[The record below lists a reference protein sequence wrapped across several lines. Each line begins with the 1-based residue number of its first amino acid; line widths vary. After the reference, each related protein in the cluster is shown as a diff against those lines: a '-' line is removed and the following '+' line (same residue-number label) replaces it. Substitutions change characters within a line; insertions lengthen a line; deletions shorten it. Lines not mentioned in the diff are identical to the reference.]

1 MLVYVSLSALYLQQ
15 SLCLFFFFFN
25 DTATTEIYTLSLH
38 DALPIT
44 YPGTLVLAEDCSWLG
59 ASASRRNHASSS
71 GQDRY
76 SRRCRIVRGAALWR
90 KPHRATPGRAARMG
104 HPSAIS
110 ANCPQPPVHAA
121 PRDWANRTRHHR
133 LGGRDD
139 AADIPQPRRARLESA
154 DTA

>member
-38 DALPIT
+38 DALPIS
-44 YPGTLVLAEDCSWLG
+44 YPGALVLAEDCSWLG

-76 SRRCRIVRGAALWR
+76 SRRCRIDR
-90 KPHRATPGRAARMG
+90 KSTRLNSSHGY
-104 HPSAIS
+104 IS
-110 ANCPQPPVHAA
+110 YAVFCLKKKKNNH
-121 PRDWANRTRHHR
+121 
-133 LGGRDD
+133 
-139 AADIPQPRRARLESA
+139 
-154 DTA
+154 